1 MRSVAVRSNP
11 IRLIQSTRISNTRS
25 SIIFSYSG
33 RCIGFLG
40 ALVPRPEQRLNAWP
54 RSARPGSAR
63 NWPGS
68 GRNKAARFE
77 NSLGPESSFVL
88 GGPIWKQA
96 RFGLLPNHSGPDS
109 IRISHPPDPIHPD
122 GASFPTAR
130 EARATARQA
139 TARRLGWAQAASF
152 SSAAF
157 SPVLL
162 GLQPHSDLQLSE
174 YYQNTISYEHC
185 VLLCLLDMP
194 ACLGSSRK

>member
-1 MRSVAVRSNP
+1 MADSHDGHSKHSK
-11 IRLIQSTRISNTRS
+11 QWSTFPHPFR
-25 SIIFSYSG
+25 
-33 RCIGFLG
+33 
-40 ALVPRPEQRLNAWP
+40 P

-88 GGPIWKQA
+88 GGPVWKQA

-109 IRISHPPDPIHPD
+109 IRMSHPPDPIHPD

-139 TARRLGWAQAASF
+139 TARRLGCAPAASF

-157 SPVLL
+157 SPVSRRPSPPSPLPVSWCGSPADPVVAASGESLMDLL
-162 GLQPHSDLQLSE
+162 
-174 YYQNTISYEHC
+174 
-185 VLLCLLDMP
+185 
-194 ACLGSSRK
+194 RK